1 MGSGGGGGGAL
12 VGCRLKFSYFVGS
25 RLKFSVSC
33 EQRLHF
39 RCVSWRAKSIRCRQP
54 FNFLSRNSSRDS
66 QTKLIV
72 RSVVK
77 WRGFRGNKK
86 IATTLICY
94 ARLTQTSKPVKNRK
108 NPGFFTFIRPD
119 FWTDLNG
126 CRQRLLFAR
135 QVTQR
140 KCSLCSEGKLSQL
153 ISKNVC

>member
-12 VGCRLKFSYFVGS
+12 VGCWLKFSYFVGS

-39 RCVSWRAKSIRCRQP
+39 RCVSWRAKSILCRQP
-54 FNFLSRNSSRDS
+54 FNCLSRNSSRDS

-77 WRGFRGNKK
+77 WREFRGNKK

-94 ARLTQTSKPVKNRK
+94 ARLTQSSKPVKNRK
-108 NPGFFTFIRPD
+108 KPVFITFIRPD
-119 FWTDLNG
+119 FWTNLNG
-126 CRQRLLFAR
+126 CRQRLLFAP
-135 QVTQR
+135 QLTQR
-140 KCSLCSEGKLSQL
+140 KCSLSSQGKFYLT
-153 ISKNVC
+153 VT